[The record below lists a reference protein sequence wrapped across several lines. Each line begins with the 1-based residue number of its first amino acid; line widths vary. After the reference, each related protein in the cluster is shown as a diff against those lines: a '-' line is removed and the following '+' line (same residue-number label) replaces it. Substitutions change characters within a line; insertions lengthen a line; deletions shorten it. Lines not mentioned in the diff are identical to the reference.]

1 MATEAR
7 KHGGKASPVVA
18 ACANK
23 AKDQNLKKYKQAH
36 SIGSRK
42 LREKFVSYND
52 TYPMYESV
60 IQVYLET
67 NKDTLMSKQD
77 HKAKKRKHDE
87 MKEPNN
93 NVVVKPD
100 KKQGKK
106 EKTEKKIKLE
116 KKDKMGSS
124 CNDSNSGKNTE
135 KSVSF
140 ANTVSKE
147 TSKTKK
153 MKVKVKKPKKEFN
166 VYQFMRLKREASLN
180 ASARVNIMFEKL
192 PATPKKAKQN
202 KEESNAQS
210 SDKSGRDKTGPKDKS
225 TKDKACK
232 SVKEKDKSCKE
243 KVEDV
248 KKQREEIIKHRKVK
262 IEEKKKNAKLDKNKN
277 KIDSK
282 GKTLKKIRKLLPKCK
297 AKDKTTDKKSNI
309 KKKKDKKDDLKKRMK
324 DKMNLV
330 GKTGKRIANLNAKAL
345 MAATKDVRPSLERAA
360 RIDRFCVSW
369 KRVSIASKH
378 HPVARWVDGLGST
391 VCCTTQASVCISKKE
406 QQICEESKTTTTT
419 VMTAIQKPSTIPE
432 SETISDDR
440 PSSVVDV
447 VGAHTP
453 VKPLSRTPHC
463 LTPMFSSSHNCV
475 PPCNGF
481 SCGSGSERFVTAGQ
495 YQSLTLGG
503 IGSLSSIQMMSY
515 NHQSPYRS
523 AFSVPFN
530 HATIPSYSYYGG
542 GFYQPNPP
550 VLHQSIDPC
559 LLPHHLPVP
568 VPHAQVKVLIHNPDN
583 SHDCAFSSYTKHDK
597 EIPEDAAGGNSVSKK
612 PKGDNKSKPENPKP
626 KKKVERRRS
635 KSPKDDGVEKKG
647 GSKVVPA
654 AVQRQI
660 SSPPHSW
667 RWSGESEMKVV
678 PSLGDTPPVKR
689 KSYPAIQHSSGD
701 IIRVRDC
708 VLLRSGPRKKD
719 IPFVAKVSALWEHPD
734 DNEMMMSL
742 LWYYRP
748 EHTEIGRKPHHVDC
762 EVFASKHKDENSV
775 ACIDDKGYV
784 LTFNEYCRFRA
795 EVSRS
800 DQHACVRSKVVPD
813 LDGDSPILHR
823 MPGVDVDP
831 STVFVCRQVYDFR
844 QKRMLKNPS

>member
-1 MATEAR
+1 MCR
-7 KHGGKASPVVA
+7 KQSACHLASTGGSSVVA
-18 ACANK
+18 PWSDRQRWCTCSRRRRIYIRGTGVRIVGSAGLQHVAQ
-23 AKDQNLKKYKQAH
+23 DRGLWNLKKYKQAH

-100 KKQGKK
+100 KKQAKK

-116 KKDKMGSS
+116 KKDKLGSS
-124 CNDSNSGKNTE
+124 CKDSSSDKNTG
-135 KSVSF
+135 KSASF
-140 ANTVSKE
+140 AKKVCKE
-147 TSKTKK
+147 TSKGKN

-192 PATPKKAKQN
+192 PATPKKTKQS

-210 SDKSGRDKTGPKDKS
+210 SEKSTKEKTGPKEKS
-225 TKDKACK
+225 TKDKVSK

-277 KIDSK
+277 KIESK
-282 GKTLKKIRKLLPKCK
+282 GKTCP
-297 AKDKTTDKKSNI
+297 
-309 KKKKDKKDDLKKRMK
+309 
-324 DKMNLV
+324 
-330 GKTGKRIANLNAKAL
+330 G
-345 MAATKDVRPSLERAA
+345 
-360 RIDRFCVSW
+360 
-369 KRVSIASKH
+369 
-378 HPVARWVDGLGST
+378 
-391 VCCTTQASVCISKKE
+391 
-406 QQICEESKTTTTT
+406 
-419 VMTAIQKPSTIPE
+419 
-432 SETISDDR
+432 
-440 PSSVVDV
+440 
-447 VGAHTP
+447 
-453 VKPLSRTPHC
+453 TPHC
-463 LTPMFSSSHNCV
+463 ITPMFSSNHNCV

-481 SCGSGSERFVTAGQ
+481 SCGSGSERFVAAGQ

-583 SHDCAFSSYTKHDK
+583 SHDCAFSNYTKHDK
-597 EIPEDAAGGNSVSKK
+597 EIPEDPATGNTVSKK

-647 GSKVVPA
+647 GSKVVPS

-667 RWSGESEMKVV
+667 TWSGESEMKVV
-678 PSLGDTPPVKR
+678 PSLGDSPPVKR
-689 KSYPAIQHSSGD
+689 KSYPAIRHSSGD

-734 DNEMMMSL
+734 DSEMMMSL

-784 LTFNEYCRFRA
+784 LTFNEYCRYRA

-813 LDGDSPILHR
+813 MEGDNPILHR